1 MYFLGNASL
10 LYQTSK
16 EKFGGIKG
24 VIRHRKSTM
33 AKRKGQNDKKWP
45 TTHYKQ
51 YLKIKLQ
58 EPHEKRGVNSCAHEG

>member
-24 VIRHRKSTM
+24 VIST
-33 AKRKGQNDKKWP
+33 
-45 TTHYKQ
+45 
-51 YLKIKLQ
+51 
-58 EPHEKRGVNSCAHEG
+58 NSGAGTVYPS